1 MNKELALEMIELLSA
16 LESVGVIE
24 SNKMPDYLLDEIQ
37 NKLKVLREIVLEG
50 K

>member
-1 MNKELALEMIELLSA
+1 MSRELALEIIELLSA